1 MRSSTSGPTSP
12 ADGPGGV
19 RVRRRRRRRTTAAVL
34 ATALLAAA
42 CGGGGGGGGG
52 DAGGEGGEAAAGCGS
67 GPAGGERSAAE
78 GGPSPDDADR
88 SAVLRWGAMRA
99 ESMDPIRA
107 VGVDYAQLHAVFD
120 TLVSI
125 SPEDGSLLPRL
136 ATEWEAT
143 EEAITLTLREGVEF
157 QDGTPFDAEAVAFNL
172 DRARSDPDSNI
183 TEMVAAI
190 DGVEVVDDLTVEL
203 ALAEPTPLSVLQLL
217 ADRPGMMASPTAVEE
232 AGDSTAFSEAPVG
245 AGMYAVDGEWFPRE
259 SMSVRAWD
267 GYWDTDAQM
276 LGGVDF
282 TEVEPDAKVNALLS
296 GSVDVAS
303 VGGADVEALEGEE
316 GVALAVGPASI
327 GRGLTV
333 NPTLEPVDDPL
344 VRQAIAHAIN
354 RDAMVE
360 ALTNG
365 YGEPR
370 CQLFAR
376 NSPAYD
382 PELDGLYPYDPERA
396 RELLAEAGHP
406 DGLELRAIVGSGAT
420 AYVQF
425 GELLQA
431 QLAEVGI
438 DMELELVDRSQTLP
452 MLYEED
458 AAPAAPIG
466 GGADAALTDV
476 FIRNYLL
483 EDGSFNA
490 GDVELPEVRELVDEA
505 GAQPDIESARP
516 LYQELNR
523 AVAEDLSQV
532 IPVYADAAIT
542 GHQDT
547 VGGLH
552 AGLLDVDP
560 SPELLRGVFLTE
572 EGSAEDE

>member
-1 MRSSTSGPTSP
+1 MPVAP
-12 ADGPGGV
+12 P
-19 RVRRRRRRRTTAAVL
+19 RRRRRWRSPALVVVAAV
-34 ATALLAAA
+34 LAAA
-42 CGGGGGGGGG
+42 CGGGDGGGGGSN
-52 DAGGEGGEAAAGCGS
+52 APGGEEDAVGCGAAS
-67 GPAGGERSAAE
+67 SPGDVGGDE
-78 GGPSPDDADR
+78 GGAAIEDADP

-99 ESMDPIRA
+99 ESMDPIREA
-107 VGVDYAQLHAVFD
+107 GVDYVQLHAVFD
-120 TLVSI
+120 TLLSI
-125 SPEDGSLLPRL
+125 SPEDGELMPRL
-136 ATEWEAT
+136 ASEWEAD
-143 EEAITLTLREGVEF
+143 EESVVLHLRDDVTF
-157 QDGTPFDAEAVAFNL
+157 QDGTPLDAEAVAFNL
-172 DRARSDPDSNI
+172 DRAMNDPDSNI
-183 TEMVAAI
+183 TGMLEAI
-190 DGVEVVDDLTVEL
+190 ESVEVVDGSTVEL
-203 ALAEPTPLSVLQLL
+203 QLAEPTPLAVLQLL
-217 ADRPGMMASPTAVEE
+217 ADRPGMMASPEAVRD
-232 AGDSTAFSEAPVG
+232 AGGSTAFSEAPVG
-245 AGMYAVDGEWFPRE
+245 AGMYQVEGEWFPRE

-267 GYWDTDAQM
+267 GYWDTDAQA
-276 LGGVDF
+276 LGGIDF

-303 VGGADVEALEGEE
+303 VGGTDVSALEDEPD
-316 GVALAVGPASI
+316 VALSVGPATI

-333 NPTLEPVDDPL
+333 NPTLEPFDDVR

-370 CQLFAR
+370 CQLFAA

-382 PELDGLYPYDPERA
+382 EELDGLYPYDPARA
-396 RELLAEAGHP
+396 SELLEEAGHA
-406 DGLELRAIVGSGAT
+406 DGLEFKAIIGSGAT
-420 AYVQF
+420 AYIQF

-438 DMELELVDRSQTLP
+438 EMDLELVDRSQTLP

-490 GDVELPEVRELVDEA
+490 GDVELPEVRDLVEEA
-505 GAQPDIESARP
+505 GAQPDIASARP

-523 AVAEDLSQV
+523 AVAEDLFQI

-542 GHQDT
+542 GHQT
-547 VGGLH
+547 NVGGLH
-552 AGLLDVDP
+552 PGLLDIDP
-560 SPELLRGVFLTE
+560 SPELLRGVFVV
-572 EGSAEDE
+572 ED

>member
-1 MRSSTSGPTSP
+1 MVRSTTDHEKRGEAVAP
-12 ADGPGGV
+12 ARP
-19 RVRRRRRRRTTAAVL
+19 RRRRRWRSPAVL
-34 ATALLAAA
+34 AALVVLAAA
-42 CGGGGGGGGG
+42 CGGGDGGGGGG
-52 DAGGEGGEAAAGCGS
+52 ESAGPEGGEDDSGQCGTTS
-67 GPAGGERSAAE
+67 SPGDVGGDESAA
-78 GGPSPDDADR
+78 SPEDADP
-88 SAVLRWGAMRA
+88 SAILRWGAMRA
-99 ESMDPIRA
+99 ESMDPIREA
-107 VGVDYAQLHAVFD
+107 GVDYVQLHAVFD
-120 TLVSI
+120 TLLSI
-125 SPEDGSLLPRL
+125 SPEDGELMPRL
-136 ATEWEAT
+136 ATEWEADD
-143 EEAITLTLREGVEF
+143 ESIVLHLRDDVTF

-172 DRARSDPDSNI
+172 DRAKTDPDSNV
-183 TEMVAAI
+183 TGMLDAVEA
-190 DGVEVVDDLTVEL
+190 VEVVDDSTVEL
-203 ALAEPTPLSVLQLL
+203 QLAEPTPLAVLQLL
-217 ADRPGMMASPTAVEE
+217 ADRPGMMASPEAVRD
-232 AGDSTAFSEAPVG
+232 AGGSTAFSEAPVG
-245 AGMYAVDGEWFPRE
+245 AGMYRIEGEWFPRE

-267 GYWDTDAQM
+267 GYWDSDAQT
-276 LGGVDF
+276 LGGIDF

-296 GSVDVAS
+296 DSVDVAS
-303 VGGADVEALEGEE
+303 VGGTDVAALEGEPD
-316 GVALAVGPASI
+316 VALSVGPAAI

-333 NPTLEPVDDPL
+333 NPTLEPFDDPL

-370 CQLFAR
+370 CQLFAA

-382 PELDGLYPYDPERA
+382 EELDGLYPYDPARA
-396 RELLAEAGHP
+396 TELLDEAGYP
-406 DGLELRAIVGSGAT
+406 DGLEFRAIIGSGAT
-420 AYVQF
+420 AYIQF

-438 DMELELVDRSQTLP
+438 DMELDLVDRAQTLP

-490 GDVELPEVRELVDEA
+490 GDVELPEVRDLVEEA

-516 LYQELNR
+516 MYQELNR
-523 AVAEDLSQV
+523 AVAEDLFQI

-542 GHQDT
+542 AHQAN

-552 AGLLDVDP
+552 PGLIDVDP
-560 SPELLRGVFLTE
+560 SPELLRGVFVA
-572 EGSAEDE
+572 EG

>member
-1 MRSSTSGPTSP
+1 MSSTTSHER
-12 ADGPGGV
+12 PGAPMPVG
-19 RVRRRRRRRTTAAVL
+19 RPRRRRRWRSPAVVAVAAV
-34 ATALLAAA
+34 LAAA
-42 CGGGGGGGGG
+42 CGGGGDGGDGGGSAAPEGEEDESG
-52 DAGGEGGEAAAGCGS
+52 QCGATSSPDDVGGGEGGAAMA
-67 GPAGGERSAAE
+67 
-78 GGPSPDDADR
+78 DADP
-88 SAVLRWGAMRA
+88 SAILRWGAMRA
-99 ESMDPIRA
+99 ESMDPIREA
-107 VGVDYAQLHAVFD
+107 GVDYVQLHAVFD
-120 TLVSI
+120 TLLSI
-125 SPEDGSLLPRL
+125 SPEDGELMPRL
-136 ATEWEAT
+136 ASEWEAD
-143 EEAITLTLREGVEF
+143 EESIVLHLRDDVTF

-172 DRARSDPDSNI
+172 DRAMNDPDSNI
-183 TEMVAAI
+183 TGMLEAI
-190 DGVEVVDDLTVEL
+190 ENVEVVDDTTVEL
-203 ALAEPTPLSVLQLL
+203 QLAEPTPLAVLQLL
-217 ADRPGMMASPTAVEE
+217 ADRPGMMASPEAVRN
-232 AGDSTAFSEAPVG
+232 AGGSTAFSEAPVG
-245 AGMYAVDGEWFPRE
+245 AGMYRIEGEWFPRE
-259 SMSVRAWD
+259 SMSVQAWD
-267 GYWDTDAQM
+267 GYWDPDAQT
-276 LGGVDF
+276 LGGIDF

-303 VGGADVEALEGEE
+303 VGGNDVSALEDEPD
-316 GVALAVGPASI
+316 VALSVGPATI

-333 NPTLEPVDDPL
+333 NPTLEPLDDVR

-370 CQLFAR
+370 CQLFAA

-382 PELDGLYPYDPERA
+382 EELDGLYPYDPA
-396 RELLAEAGHP
+396 QATALLEEAGHA
-406 DGLELRAIVGSGAT
+406 DGLEFRAIVGSGAT
-420 AYVQF
+420 AYIQF

-438 DMELELVDRSQTLP
+438 EMDLELVDRSQTLP

-466 GGADAALTDV
+466 GGANAALTDV

-490 GDVELPEVRELVDEA
+490 GDVELPEVRDLVEEA

-523 AVAEDLSQV
+523 AVAEDLFQI

-542 GHQDT
+542 GHQAH

-552 AGLLDVDP
+552 PGLVDIDP
-560 SPELLRGVFLTE
+560 SPELLRGVFVA
-572 EGSAEDE
+572 EG

>member
-1 MRSSTSGPTSP
+1 MRSSSSGPTSP
-12 ADGPGGV
+12 ATPVGV
-19 RVRRRRRRRTTAAVL
+19 QALRRKRRRRRSTPVVL

-42 CGGGGGGGGG
+42 CGGGGGGP
-52 DAGGEGGEAAAGCGS
+52 APGGEEAAAGCGEAS
-67 GPAGGERSAAE
+67 AEGTGGEEAAPAAE
-78 GGPSPDDADR
+78 DADR

-120 TLVSI
+120 TLVST
-125 SPEDGSLLPRL
+125 SPEDGSLVPRL
-136 ATEWEAT
+136 ASEWEAD
-143 EEAITLTLREGVEF
+143 EESIVLHLREDVTF

-172 DRARSDPDSNI
+172 DRAMNDPDSNI
-183 TEMVAAI
+183 TEMLEAVA
-190 DGVEVVDDLTVEL
+190 GVEVVDEYTVEL
-203 ALAEPTPLSVLQLL
+203 QLAQPTPLSVLQLL
-217 ADRPGMMASPTAVEE
+217 ADRPGMMASPEAVRD

-267 GYWDTDAQM
+267 GYWDPDAQM

-303 VGGADVEALEGEE
+303 VGGADVGALEDDAD
-316 GVALAVGPASI
+316 VALSVGPASI

-333 NPTLEPVDDPL
+333 NPTLEPLDDL
-344 VRQAIAHAIN
+344 RVRQAIAHAIN

-365 YGEPR
+365 YGEAR

-382 PELDGLYPYDPERA
+382 EELDGLYPYDPERS
-396 RELLAEAGHP
+396 RELLAEAGHA

-438 DMELELVDRSQTLP
+438 DMELELVDRAQTLP

-523 AVAEDLSQV
+523 AVAEDLFQV

-542 GHQDT
+542 GHQAN

-552 AGLLDVDP
+552 PGLLDVDP
-560 SPELLRGVFLTE
+560 NPELLRGVFIA
-572 EGSAEDE
+572 EGGEGDDS

>member
-1 MRSSTSGPTSP
+1 MGSSSSRPTSRATVP
-12 ADGPGGV
+12 TA
-19 RVRRRRRRRTTAAVL
+19 RWRRRRQAPAVL
-34 ATALLAAA
+34 LAAALVAAA
-42 CGGGGGGGGG
+42 CGGDSGGRAAPDGGEGAARCGGRSAARTGGG
-52 DAGGEGGEAAAGCGS
+52 DEDAGVA
-67 GPAGGERSAAE
+67 
-78 GGPSPDDADR
+78 DADR
-88 SAVLRWGAMRA
+88 SAILRWGSMRA
-99 ESMDPIRA
+99 ESMDPIRQ
-107 VGVDYAQLHAVFD
+107 VGLDYVQLHAVFD

-125 SPEDGSLLPRL
+125 SPVDGELVPRL
-136 ATEWEAT
+136 ASEWEAD
-143 EEAITLTLREGVEF
+143 EESIVLQLRDDVTF

-172 DRARSDPDSNI
+172 DRAMTDPDSTI
-183 TEMVAAI
+183 TGMLDAV
-190 DGVEVVDDLTVEL
+190 DSVEVVGDHTVEL
-203 ALAEPTPLSVLQLL
+203 QLAEPTPLAVLQVL
-217 ADRPGMMASPTAVEE
+217 ADRPGMMASPEAVRE

-245 AGMYAVDGEWFPRE
+245 AGMYEVDGEWFPRE

-267 GYWDTDAQM
+267 GYWDSDAQT
-276 LGGVDF
+276 LGGIDF

-303 VGGADVEALEGEE
+303 VGGSDISALEDEE
-316 GVALAVGPASI
+316 DVALSVGPASI

-333 NPTLEPVDDPL
+333 NPTIEPLDDL
-344 VRQAIAHAIN
+344 RVRQAIAHAIN

-365 YGEPR
+365 YGEAR

-376 NSPAYD
+376 SSPAYD
-382 PELDGLYPYDPERA
+382 EELDGLYPYDPARS
-396 RELLAEAGHP
+396 RELLEAAGHA

-438 DMELELVDRSQTLP
+438 TMDLELVDRAQTLP

-476 FIRNYLL
+476 FIRSYLL
-483 EDGSFNA
+483 EDGDFNA
-490 GDVELPEVRELVDEA
+490 GDVELPEVRRLVEEA
-505 GAQPDIESARP
+505 GAQPDMASARP
-516 LYQELNR
+516 VYQELNR
-523 AVAEDLSQV
+523 AVAEDLFQI
-532 IPVYADAAIT
+532 IPVYAEPAIT
-542 GHQDT
+542 GHQAY

-552 AGLLDVDP
+552 PGHIDVDP
-560 SPELLRGVFLTE
+560 SPELLRGVFITE
-572 EGSAEDE
+572 GEEPVRS